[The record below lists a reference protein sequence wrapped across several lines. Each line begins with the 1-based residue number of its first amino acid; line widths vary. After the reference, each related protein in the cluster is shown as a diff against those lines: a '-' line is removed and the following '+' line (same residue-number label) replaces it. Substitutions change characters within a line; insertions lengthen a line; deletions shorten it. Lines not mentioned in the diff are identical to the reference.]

1 MEEGLIHLY
10 CGDGK
15 GKTTAAI
22 GLAVRAAGAGKRVV
36 LAQFLKGSETA
47 ELNVL
52 CNIPQITILRNK
64 EDLGF
69 YYEMTGTQKETVKEM
84 HNATLLTIEEMLNK
98 EMVDM
103 VILDEITYP
112 YDDDALDKIK
122 LETMLLQKPRQVE
135 FVLTGR
141 KPASF
146 FVKAA
151 DYVTE
156 MKKIRHP
163 FDKNIPARRGIEW

>member
-10 CGDGK
+10 FGDGK

-22 GLAVRAAGAGKRVV
+22 GLAVRAAGADKRVV
-36 LAQFLKGSETA
+36 LAQFLKGSDTA

-52 CNIPQITILRNK
+52 CHIPQITVLRNN
-64 EDLGF
+64 EDFGF
-69 YYEMTGTQKETVKEM
+69 YKNMTDTQKEKVKEM
-84 HNATLLTIEEMLNK
+84 HNATLDKITEMLN
-98 EMVDM
+98 EGSVDM

-112 YDDDALDKIK
+112 YDYEALDKTK
-122 LETMLLQKPRQVE
+122 LEKLLLHKPKQVE

-141 KPASF
+141 EPAPF
-146 FVKAA
+146 FMKMA
-151 DYVTE
+151 DYATE